1 MPTKL
6 PTTCWNLQYSELAFA
21 HEVASSQV
29 QPRSSG
35 AKKRE
40 EKRLSAA
47 AASEDFSATDST
59 ANYIGLINEDGETF
73 SNKKNNELAKSY
85 RLMNEF

>member
-6 PTTCWNLQYSELAFA
+6 PTICWNLQYSELAFG

-29 QPRSSG
+29 QPLSKR

-47 AASEDFSATDST
+47 AASEDFSTMDS
-59 ANYIGLINEDGETF
+59 NYIGLINEDGDTF
-73 SNKKNNELAKSY
+73 SNKKT
-85 RLMNEF
+85 MN